1 MMTSKEIRQSFLDF
15 FASKQHAIV
24 KSGSLL
30 PDAPNLLF
38 TNAGMNQFVP
48 IFLGQANCPYKPG
61 RAADTQKC
69 IRAGGK
75 HNDLEDVGADTY
87 HHTFFEMLG
96 NWSFGDYF
104 KREAID
110 WAWELLVKSWGFPP
124 ERLYATYFG
133 GDEKSEADIEAKAL
147 WGKYLPADHIVPGN
161 RKDNFW
167 MMGDTG
173 PCGPCSELHVDLT
186 PNGDGGAALVNAG
199 RADCIEIWNLVFIQF
214 NANPDGS
221 FSPLPAKHVD
231 TGMGFERA
239 CSIIQCTKDFTDF
252 SGVISNYETDV
263 FTPIFKALE
272 AMSGKT
278 YGSSMTDPADVAFR
292 VIADHIRCLSFAIAD
307 GIIPSN
313 EGRGYVLRRIL
324 RRAVRVGRT
333 LGFREPFF
341 YQLADTVADHFGD
354 AFPEV
359 RANRERV
366 RKTLKAEEDSFNR
379 TLDDG
384 LRLFDQIVEIKQRV
398 PAQMADIENRFELLD
413 AARCTGREN
422 LEEAAIGGLCDAAS
436 LWLQGVE
443 GLDRGLFARVMTRGD
458 IQQLIATSQA
468 LVEVVRK
475 SGHAIDELR
484 TKAAAFRDA
493 FFESAAVA
501 RTLVGKINGEAAFLL
516 YDTYGFPLDLT
527 EVMARERG
535 MSVDVERFEALM
547 EEQRNRARAD
557 HKSKKSVV
565 LAEGGAIQAE
575 PTVFLGYETT
585 RCETEVADVPE
596 PGVLVLRQTP
606 FYPESGGQLGD
617 KGTIRGERFEFEVED
632 TQKTPEGVILHT
644 GRLLSGEARPGDP
657 AAAAV
662 DRYRRG
668 QVRRNHTAT
677 HLLNQALRQVVDPG
691 IKQAGSMV
699 AADRLRFDFNHFEAV
714 KPDQLRRIEQVVNHE
729 IMRNTPLAT
738 TEMALADVQKAGD
751 IQAVFDDKYGETVRV
766 VSIGDFSRELC
777 GGTHVKATGDIGPF
791 RIVAE
796 SSVAAGIRRIEA
808 VTGMEA
814 LAWTA
819 EEHDL
824 LAGLSQSLS
833 VKPAD
838 LPGRIKALAE
848 QVKASE
854 KQLKEV
860 RMKAAVHGIEA
871 LLQKVETLSLT
882 DKVDNMPLLAATAGE
897 VPMDAL
903 RELMDR
909 LRQKLESGVI
919 VLGSHAEGKACFI
932 CSVSPDLVAEGIH
945 AGKLIGAVAKLAD
958 GGGGGKPDKAQ
969 AGGKDGSK
977 VAEAIQAV
985 PGLLRAMHG

>member
-1 MMTSKEIRQSFLDF
+1 MTSKEIRQSFFDF
-15 FASKQHAIV
+15 FESKQHTIV

-48 IFLGQANCPYKPG
+48 IFLGQANCPYNPG

-104 KREAID
+104 KEEAID
-110 WAWELLVKSWGFPP
+110 WAWELLTKVWGFPV

-133 GDEKSEADIEAKAL
+133 GDEKSDADLEAKNL
-147 WGKYLPADHIVPGN
+147 WLRYLPEERVVPGN

-186 PNGDGGAALVNAG
+186 PDGNCGAGLVNADS
-199 RADCIEIWNLVFIQF
+199 ADCIEIWNLVFIQF
-214 NANPDGS
+214 NANTDGS

-239 CSIIQCTKDFTDF
+239 CSIIQCTKGFIDF

-263 FTPIFKALE
+263 FTPIFQTLE
-272 AMSGKT
+272 DMSGKQ
-278 YGSSMTDPADVAFR
+278 YGSSMTDPADIAFR
-292 VIADHIRCLSFAIAD
+292 VIADHIRCLAFSIAD
-307 GIIPSN
+307 GIIPSS

-324 RRAVRVGRT
+324 RRAVRTGRV
-333 LGFREPFF
+333 LGFKDPFF
-341 YQLADTVADHFGD
+341 YKLADTVAELYGD
-354 AFPEV
+354 VFPEL
-359 RANRERV
+359 RKNLDRV
-366 RKTLKAEEDSFNR
+366 KKTLKAEEDSFSR
-379 TLDDG
+379 TLDRGIDLFEQVAAG
-384 LRLFDQIVEIKQRV
+384 LSDKVF
-398 PAQMADIENRFELLD
+398 PAD
-413 AARCTGREN
+413 
-422 LEEAAIGGLCDAAS
+422 EA
-436 LWLQGVE
+436 
-443 GLDRGLFARVMTRGD
+443 F
-458 IQQLIATSQA
+458 
-468 LVEVVRK
+468 K
-475 SGHAIDELR
+475 
-484 TKAAAFRDA
+484 
-493 FFESAAVA
+493 
-501 RTLVGKINGEAAFLL
+501 L

-535 MSVDVERFEALM
+535 LSVDAEGFETLM
-547 EEQRNRARAD
+547 NEQRDLARAD
-557 HKSKKSVV
+557 HAKKKSVV
-565 LAEGGAIQAE
+565 LAEDGGIDAE
-575 PTVFLGYETT
+575 PTAFIGYEHTK
-585 RCETEVADVPE
+585 CETEIVDILASGAIILKE
-596 PGVLVLRQTP
+596 TP
-606 FYPESGGQLGD
+606 FYPESGGQQGD
-617 KGTIRGERFEFEVED
+617 QGEIKGNDFGFKVND
-632 TQKTPEGVILHT
+632 TQKTPDGIILHI
-644 GRLLSGEARPGDP
+644 GEPTFGTPKKGERVLAG
-657 AAAAV
+657 V

-668 QVRRNHTAT
+668 QIRRNHTTT
-677 HLLNQALRQVVDPG
+677 HLLNAALRQVVDPS

-699 AADRLRFDFNHFEAV
+699 ASDYLRFDFNYFEAI
-714 KPDQLRRIEQVVNHE
+714 KPGQLREIERVVNHE
-729 IMRNTPLAT
+729 IMRNTELQT
-738 TEMALADVQKAGD
+738 VEMALADVQKSGD

-766 VSIGDFSRELC
+766 VTVGEFSKELC
-777 GGTHVKATGDIGPF
+777 GGTHVQLTGDIGQF
-791 RIVAE
+791 RILSE

-819 EEHDL
+819 QEHEL
-824 LAGLSQSLS
+824 LSNLSQSLS

-838 LPGRIKALAE
+838 LPER
-848 QVKASE
+848 VKAMADQAKAAE
-854 KQLKEV
+854 KQLKEA

-871 LLQKVETLSLT
+871 LLEKVETLSLT

-919 VLGSHAEGKACFI
+919 ILGSHAEGKACFM
-932 CSVSPDLVAEGIH
+932 CSVSDDLVAEGIH
-945 AGKLIGAVAKLAD
+945 AGKLIGAVAKLAG

-977 VAEAIQAV
+977 VADAIKAV
-985 PGLLRAMHG
+985 PGLLKEMHC